1 MNVGIRLQCGR
12 RNTFEGKV
20 CSAADM
26 RHAGT
31 PYIWTITAMRSGRDQ
46 VVRCDGFFGHQ
57 FVAEHAGFFA
67 RGLGRK
73 APQQDQQRLGGLTD
87 VTPLTLY
94 REWILRITRAW
105 GAEI

>member
-1 MNVGIRLQCGR
+1 LLDA
-12 RNTFEGKV
+12 FL
-20 CSAADM
+20 
-26 RHAGT
+26 AGT
-31 PYIWTITAMRSGRDQ
+31 TLTMMRSGRDQ
-46 VVRCDGFFGHQ
+46 VVGRCGFFCHP

-67 RGLGRK
+67 RLFGRK
-73 APQQDQQRLGGLTD
+73 APQQDQQRLGGLTG